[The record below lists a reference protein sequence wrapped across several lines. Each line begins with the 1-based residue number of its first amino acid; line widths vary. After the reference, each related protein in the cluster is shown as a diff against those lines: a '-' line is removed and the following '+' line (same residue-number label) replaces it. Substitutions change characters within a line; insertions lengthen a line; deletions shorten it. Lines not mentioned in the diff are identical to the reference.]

1 MKYLISLKSYLHA
14 AISELKKVTWPTKQQ
29 ITLYSII
36 VVIMSI
42 GVAVFFGALDFFL
55 NKGLTTIIQ

>member
-1 MKYLISLKSYLHA
+1 M
-14 AISELKKVTWPTKQQ
+14 SELKKVTWPTKQQ